1 MIWLNFETRSPG
13 CGKGRPINSKL
24 SEGSINTKV
33 MNFILD
39 KRVGEVFC
47 LSTSQKKSTHTHKT
61 HVAEVTLWLPRLIS
75 VLIVL
80 APVTY

>member
-1 MIWLNFETRSPG
+1 
-13 CGKGRPINSKL
+13 
-24 SEGSINTKV
+24 